1 MIFSIDAEKAL
12 DTNQHLLIK
21 TLQKVRVQGI
31 YLNIIKA
38 IHDKPTAKIILNR
51 ERVKAIPLRP
61 GTRQGCPL
69 LPLLFNIAIAIRE
82 EKEIKGIQLVKE
94 EASVTIC

>member
-31 YLNIIKA
+31 YLSIIKA

-51 ERVKAIPLRP
+51 ERVKAIQDQAQDKDVHSCHFYS
-61 GTRQGCPL
+61 T
-69 LPLLFNIAIAIRE
+69 
-82 EKEIKGIQLVKE
+82 
-94 EASVTIC
+94 